1 MKKRLG
7 NNFLYQLLFF
17 FFFNIFQINVSY
29 QNRIDISKQ
38 ETINQ

>member
-17 FFFNIFQINVSY
+17 FSFLIYFKLMCHIKTALIY
-29 QNRIDISKQ
+29 QNKKQ
-38 ETINQ
+38 